1 MNKIK
6 LFLII
11 IILLLK
17 TGNVLSVESIFNV
30 NNVELDEKF
39 YSNKQKSINKGFID
53 GFDKLVRRIALKK
66 DYNKALSTNLEEVKN
81 LVSYYQ
87 LIEPE
92 SRFLKKNSYLNLY
105 FDKEKI
111 NKYFYKKNISYSDLL
126 SIEAVILPIHIT
138 DKDFFVYNDN
148 YFYDNWTVKNNID
161 SIVEYI
167 FPVDSLEILRVINTK
182 KNNLDEINIKNLFVD
197 YNSNNLIFISIDTSK
212 NKNKIFIK
220 SLISGKEI
228 VKNYDFSSILNDRDD
243 YKEYIISELKDE
255 IEDLIKSENTL
266 DLTVPSYLNI
276 NLNLKNKNN
285 LFETQNILKKI
296 DLIDYFH
303 VKEFNNTNA
312 IINIKFYGKI
322 NKIKKKLSQNNLN
335 LYQADNQWNIT
346 IEK

>member
-6 LFLII
+6 LLLTI

-30 NNVELDEKF
+30 NNIELDGKF

-53 GFDKLVRRIALKK
+53 GFDKLIKRIALKR
-66 DYNKALSTNLEEVKN
+66 DYNKALSTNLKEVRN

-87 LIEPE
+87 LIEPA
-92 SRFLKKNSYLNLY
+92 SRFLNKNTYLNLY

-126 SIEAVILPIHIT
+126 SIEAVILPVHIT
-138 DKDFFVYNDN
+138 DKNFFVYNDN
-148 YFYDNWTVKNNID
+148 YFYDNWTTKNNID

-167 FPVDSLEILRVINTK
+167 FPVDSLEILSIINNK
-182 KNNLDEINIKNLFVD
+182 KNNLDEIDIKKLFAD
-197 YNSNNLIFISIDTSK
+197 YNSNNLIFISIYTSK
-212 NKNKIFIK
+212 NKNRVFLK

-228 VKNYDFSSILNDRDD
+228 VKNYEFTSNERNDF
-243 YKEYIISELKDE
+243 KEYIILELKDE

-266 DLTVPSYLNI
+266 DLTVPSFLNI

-322 NKIKKKLSQNNLN
+322 NKIREKLLQNNLN
-335 LYQADNQWNIT
+335 LYEADSQWNIA

>member
-6 LFLII
+6 LLIII

-30 NNVELDEKF
+30 NNIELDGKF

-53 GFDKLVRRIALKK
+53 GFDKLIKRIALKR
-66 DYNKALSTNLEEVKN
+66 DYNKALSTNLKEVRN

-87 LIEPE
+87 LIEPA
-92 SRFLKKNSYLNLY
+92 SRFLNKNTYLNLY

-126 SIEAVILPIHIT
+126 SIEAVILPVHIT
-138 DKDFFVYNDN
+138 DKNFFVYNDN
-148 YFYDNWTVKNNID
+148 YFYDNWTTKNNID

-167 FPVDSLEILRVINTK
+167 FPVDSLEIISIINNK
-182 KNNLDEINIKNLFVD
+182 KNNLDEIDIKKLFAD
-197 YNSNNLIFISIDTSK
+197 YNSNNLIFISIYTSK
-212 NKNKIFIK
+212 NKNRVFLK

-228 VKNYDFSSILNDRDD
+228 VKNYEFTSNERNDF
-243 YKEYIISELKDE
+243 KEYIILELKDE

-266 DLTVPSYLNI
+266 DLTVPSFLNI

-285 LFETQNILKKI
+285 LFKTQNILKKI

-312 IINIKFYGKI
+312 VINIKFYGKI
-322 NKIKKKLSQNNLN
+322 NKIREKLLQNNLN
-335 LYQADNQWNIT
+335 LYQADSQWNIS

>member
-6 LFLII
+6 LLIII

-30 NNVELDEKF
+30 NNIELDGKF

-53 GFDKLVRRIALKK
+53 GFDKLIKRIALKR
-66 DYNKALSTNLEEVKN
+66 DYNKALSTNLKEVRN

-87 LIEPE
+87 LIEPA
-92 SRFLKKNSYLNLY
+92 SRFLNKNTYLNLY

-126 SIEAVILPIHIT
+126 SIEAVILPVHIT
-138 DKDFFVYNDN
+138 DKNFFVYNDN
-148 YFYDNWTVKNNID
+148 YFYDNWTTKNNID

-167 FPVDSLEILRVINTK
+167 FPVDSLEILSIINNK
-182 KNNLDEINIKNLFVD
+182 KNNLDEIDIKKLFAD
-197 YNSNNLIFISIDTSK
+197 YNSNNLIFISIYTSK
-212 NKNKIFIK
+212 NKNRVFLK

-228 VKNYDFSSILNDRDD
+228 VKNYEFTSNEHNDF
-243 YKEYIISELKDE
+243 KEYIILELKDE

-266 DLTVPSYLNI
+266 DLTVPSFLNI

-285 LFETQNILKKI
+285 LFKTQNILKKI

-312 IINIKFYGKI
+312 VINIKFYGKI
-322 NKIKKKLSQNNLN
+322 NKIREKLLQNNLN
-335 LYQADNQWNIT
+335 LYQADSQWNIS

>member
-6 LFLII
+6 LLIII

-30 NNVELDEKF
+30 NNIELDGKF

-53 GFDKLVRRIALKK
+53 GFDKLIKRIALKR
-66 DYNKALSTNLEEVKN
+66 DYNKALSTNLKEVRN

-87 LIEPE
+87 LIEPA
-92 SRFLKKNSYLNLY
+92 SRFLNKNTYLNLY

-126 SIEAVILPIHIT
+126 SIEAVILPVHIT
-138 DKDFFVYNDN
+138 DKNFFVYNDN
-148 YFYDNWTVKNNID
+148 YFYDNWTTKNNID

-167 FPVDSLEILRVINTK
+167 FPVDSLEILSIINNK
-182 KNNLDEINIKNLFVD
+182 KNNLDEIDIKKLFAD
-197 YNSNNLIFISIDTSK
+197 YNSNNLIFISIYTSK
-212 NKNKIFIK
+212 NKNRVFLK

-228 VKNYDFSSILNDRDD
+228 VKNYEFTSNERNDF
-243 YKEYIISELKDE
+243 KEYIILELKDE

-266 DLTVPSYLNI
+266 DLTVPSFLNI

-285 LFETQNILKKI
+285 LFKTQNILKKI

-312 IINIKFYGKI
+312 VINIKFYGKI
-322 NKIKKKLSQNNLN
+322 NKIREKLLQNNLN
-335 LYQADNQWNIT
+335 LYQADSQWNIS

>member
-1 MNKIK
+1 M
-6 LFLII
+6 
-11 IILLLK
+11 K

-30 NNVELDEKF
+30 NNIELDGKF

-53 GFDKLVRRIALKK
+53 GFDKLIKRIALKR
-66 DYNKALSTNLEEVKN
+66 DYNKALSTNLKEVRN

-87 LIEPE
+87 LIEPAN
-92 SRFLKKNSYLNLY
+92 RFLNKNSYINLY

-126 SIEAVILPIHIT
+126 SIEAVILPVHIT
-138 DKDFFVYNDN
+138 DDDFFVYNDN
-148 YFYDNWTVKNNID
+148 YFYDNWTIKNNIN

-167 FPVDSLEILRVINTK
+167 FPVDSLEILSIINNK
-182 KNNLDEINIKNLFVD
+182 KNNLDEIDIKKLFAD
-197 YNSNNLIFISIDTSK
+197 YNSNNFIFISIDTSK
-212 NKNKIFIK
+212 NKNRVFIK

-228 VKNYDFSSILNDRDD
+228 VKNYDFTSNKRDD
-243 YKEYIISELKDE
+243 FKEYIILELKDE

-266 DLTVPSYLNI
+266 DLTVPSFLNI

-285 LFETQNILKKI
+285 LFVTQNILKKI

-303 VKEFNNTNA
+303 VKEFNNANA

-322 NKIKKKLSQNNLN
+322 NKIREKLLQNNLN
-335 LYQADNQWNIT
+335 LYEADSQWNIA

>member
-6 LFLII
+6 LLLII

-30 NNVELDEKF
+30 NNIELDGKF

-53 GFDKLVRRIALKK
+53 GFDKLIKRIALKR
-66 DYNKALSTNLEEVKN
+66 DYNKALSTNLKEVRN

-87 LIEPE
+87 LIEPAN
-92 SRFLKKNSYLNLY
+92 RFLNKNSYINLY

-126 SIEAVILPIHIT
+126 SIEAVILPVHIT
-138 DKDFFVYNDN
+138 DDDFFVYNDN
-148 YFYDNWTVKNNID
+148 YFYDNWTIKNNIN

-167 FPVDSLEILRVINTK
+167 FPVDSLEILSIINNK
-182 KNNLDEINIKNLFVD
+182 KNNLDEIDIKKLFAD
-197 YNSNNLIFISIDTSK
+197 YNSNNFIFISIDTSK
-212 NKNKIFIK
+212 NKNRVFIK

-228 VKNYDFSSILNDRDD
+228 VKNYDFTSNKRGDF
-243 YKEYIISELKDE
+243 KEYIILELKDE

-266 DLTVPSYLNI
+266 DLTVPSFLNI

-322 NKIKKKLSQNNLN
+322 NKIREKLLQNNLN
-335 LYQADNQWNIT
+335 LYEADSQWNIA

>member
-6 LFLII
+6 LLLTI

-30 NNVELDEKF
+30 NNIELDGKF

-53 GFDKLVRRIALKK
+53 GFDKLIKRIALKR
-66 DYNKALSTNLEEVKN
+66 DYNKALSTNLKEVRN

-87 LIEPE
+87 LIEPAN
-92 SRFLKKNSYLNLY
+92 RFLNKNSYINLY

-126 SIEAVILPIHIT
+126 SIEAVILPVHIT
-138 DKDFFVYNDN
+138 DDDFFVYNDN
-148 YFYDNWTVKNNID
+148 YFYDNWTIKNNIN

-167 FPVDSLEILRVINTK
+167 FPVDSLEILSIINNK
-182 KNNLDEINIKNLFVD
+182 KNNLDEIDIKKLFAD
-197 YNSNNLIFISIDTSK
+197 YNSNNFIFISIDTSK
-212 NKNKIFIK
+212 NKNRVFIK

-228 VKNYDFSSILNDRDD
+228 VKNYDFTSNKRDD
-243 YKEYIISELKDE
+243 FKEYIILELKDE

-266 DLTVPSYLNI
+266 DLTVPSFLNI

-322 NKIKKKLSQNNLN
+322 NKIREKLLQNNLN
-335 LYQADNQWNIT
+335 LYEADSQWNIA